1 MVRNYRPDPI
11 APSLLSEVLEEAL
24 MIPTAGHSQGI
35 SLVVIEE
42 PARRRAIAD
51 LANESQW
58 VERGFPAWLSTAPV
72 HIVPCL
78 EPEVY
83 HRRYQRPDKSQA
95 VSSQHWPVPYWVM
108 DGGACFMVLLLAAEQ
123 RGLAAGFQGVHNLP
137 GLETLLN
144 LPVGVQPLGV
154 VTLGYASEI
163 PAPARTARPPR
174 RSGRIHRERWVT
186 SEEPD

>member
-35 SLVVIEE
+35 SLGVIGE
-42 PARRRAIAD
+42 PARRRAIAH
-51 LANESQW
+51 LANERQW
-58 VERGFPAWLSTAPV
+58 AERGFPAWLSTAPV

-154 VTLGYASEI
+154 VTLGYGSEI
-163 PAPARTARPPR
+163 PAPARTTRPPR